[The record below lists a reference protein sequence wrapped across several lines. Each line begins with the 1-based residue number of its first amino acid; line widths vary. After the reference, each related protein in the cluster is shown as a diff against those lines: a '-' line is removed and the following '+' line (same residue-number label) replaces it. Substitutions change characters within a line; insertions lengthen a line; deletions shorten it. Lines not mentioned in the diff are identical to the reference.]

1 MLLSAKKMI
10 PKKRKPISQSEPS
23 LPTTAQYVQQSQSS
37 TQPIQQSTSQPV
49 AYEIQ
54 QSPTVIPD
62 LNTVLNYLDHHIYY
76 DRPTTFVALRTR
88 FDLLTNN
95 LVNDGVDAMLN
106 VLFPNTTRRS
116 RSSTPSL
123 PENFSFEDFEDWSY
137 SPPSSAEARDNYENE
152 LLKDGLN
159 LPRAYFENG
168 NFPCVPR
175 RAHDVPVSFTK
186 SGRTMTSVQL
196 CDYYK
201 TNNVIVIYLN

>member
-1 MLLSAKKMI
+1 
-10 PKKRKPISQSEPS
+10 
-23 LPTTAQYVQQSQSS
+23 
-37 TQPIQQSTSQPV
+37 
-49 AYEIQ
+49 
-54 QSPTVIPD
+54 D

-76 DRPTTFVALRTR
+76 DRPTTFAALRTR
-88 FDLLTNN
+88 FGLLTNN
-95 LVNDGVDAMLN
+95 LVNDGVDALLN

-201 TNNVIVIYLN
+201 SNNVIVILFKP